1 MARSDKCILG
11 YPSGQKQPPKRD
23 IISVKFQ
30 GVLAMQNTISIHV
43 GNTSSIIHNNRKTEN
58 HTNPDIDV
66 SRSGDNITLVQENI
80 KDSYEKLF
88 GQAVDEYNGKQKR
101 ADRKINNYLQK
112 VKDSAL
118 DHQKEFIMQIGD
130 YQSLEKIAEEQGCKV
145 WETQEWQLR
154 AETLKQAVLDFQVQ
168 NPNLYVYNAVIHLDE
183 LNPHAH
189 VNFIP
194 VGDNMKKGLSKQVSM
209 NRALENMGYDAKF
222 EVSSEAKNIKER
234 GRIKLDNS
242 KNFKNWRDDNLE
254 RVKEIAKEVYQ
265 KAGHEFEFVEGDKSQ
280 QHESVQAYKKTVEAA
295 KEKSREIM
303 QEARQNAVRL
313 VDSLEESQTN
323 ALAEEWKEEWLE
335 TKKEF
340 PDFGMKVTVFDDENS
355 DIPKMISVD
364 EHTPIKFNFDFDQ
377 ILNLFREKFSRLK
390 SFIALEWQKLT
401 HREQEVS
408 KRGNRLNE
416 QENRLETKIE
426 AFKDKEQSFINLD
439 KDLNKYKLELY
450 EQIEPL
456 TLAKFTDNEQTRKVL
471 NYWKNEASLEQ
482 VISGFNKNFLGYDI
496 DTEKMAEIDKN
507 ISNAQKALELWEEVK
522 VVNYPETILENI
534 EKLGFRNNY
543 GYQSGKDWSEYR
555 KEANTKATFLYV
567 PGIDD
572 EEWSDLTKEQNELF
586 EYLTEDKE
594 LEPYR
599 LPWSPYEIKDYL
611 KEQKDK
617 KMLLKSDKTK
627 FVSKLHETVKQFDK
641 AEEMKAA
648 QLAKKAVTRGFG
660 RSR

>member
-1 MARSDKCILG
+1 MAKPSARNRQTAPDNLARSDKCILG

-112 VKDSAL
+112 VKDSTL

-222 EVSSEAKNIKER
+222 EVSSEAKNVKER

-265 KAGHEFEFVEGDKSQ
+265 KAGHEFEFIEGDKSQ

-295 KEKSREIM
+295 REKSSQII
-303 QEARQNAVRL
+303 QESLKVAESVENEAKKSKEEL
-313 VDSLEESQTN
+313 YSEWEKDWDKTSLEIPDFKFNDDGTILMLDCFDEVYPKTRD
-323 ALAEEWKEEWLE
+323 ARI
-335 TKKEF
+335 TKEF
-340 PDFGMKVTVFDDENS
+340 PRQHQISIKDVVT
-355 DIPKMISVD
+355 
-364 EHTPIKFNFDFDQ
+364 
-377 ILNLFREKFSRLK
+377 LFKEKYSQLK
-390 SFIALEWQKLT
+390 DYIASKLQYLS
-401 HREQEVS
+401 HR
-408 KRGNRLNE
+408 
-416 QENRLETKIE
+416 ETKIE
-426 AFKDKEQSFINLD
+426 KRENTLKEKETSFESKLETLNTNVKLKDQEFKNLD
-439 KDLNKYKLELY
+439 KLINAKTQLVQALSEESEVSMLY
-450 EQIEPL
+450 PDY
-456 TLAKFTDNEQTRKVL
+456 AKVNKFTGNVT
-471 NYWKNEASLEQ
+471 
-482 VISGFNKNFLGYDI
+482 
-496 DTEKMAEIDKN
+496 
-507 ISNAQKALELWEEVK
+507 
-522 VVNYPETILENI
+522 
-534 EKLGFRNNY
+534 
-543 GYQSGKDWSEYR
+543 
-555 KEANTKATFLYV
+555 V
-567 PGIDD
+567 P
-572 EEWSDLTKEQNELF
+572 K
-586 EYLTEDKE
+586 
-594 LEPYR
+594 
-599 LPWSPYEIKDYL
+599 
-611 KEQKDK
+611 
-617 KMLLKSDKTK
+617 
-627 FVSKLHETVKQFDK
+627 
-641 AEEMKAA
+641 
-648 QLAKKAVTRGFG
+648 
-660 RSR
+660 

>member
-58 HTNPDIDV
+58 HTNPDIDI

-112 VKDSAL
+112 VKDSTL

-222 EVSSEAKNIKER
+222 EVSSEAKNVKER

-335 TKKEF
+335 TKQEY
-340 PDFGMKVTVFDDENS
+340 PDFEMKTKVSNVEMGE
-355 DIPKMISVD
+355 IPQFISVD
-364 EHTPIKFNFDFDQ
+364 EYTPKKFNFDFNEIVD
-377 ILNLFREKFSRLK
+377 LFKEKFSQLK
-390 SFIALEWQKLT
+390 SYIALEWQKLT
-401 HREQEVS
+401 HREREVE
-408 KRGNRLNE
+408 KRENTLN
-416 QENRLETKIE
+416 
-426 AFKDKEQSFINLD
+426 DKEKLLDERIERFRDKEVRYDTLD
-439 KDLNKYKLELY
+439 KDLEKYKAELY
-450 EQIEPL
+450 AQIEPM
-456 TLAKFTDNEQTRKVL
+456 AKARFPDNENTKKVL
-471 NYWKNEASLEQ
+471 DYWKNEASLEQ
-482 VISGFNKNFLGYDI
+482 VLSGFNKNFLGYDV
-496 DTEKMAEIDKN
+496 DAEKLAKVNNEIAD
-507 ISNAQKALELWEEVK
+507 SDKALEIYARLYDED
-522 VVNYPETILENI
+522 NYLPSADLEAIRN
-534 EKLGFRNNY
+534 LGFKNPAD
-543 GYQSGKDWSEYR
+543 GDEWSYEQRLMFVQKHNWHPENLAPEKYPWKKSAIEAYR
-555 KEANTKATFLYV
+555 KEWV
-567 PGIDD
+567 
-572 EEWSDLTKEQNELF
+572 
-586 EYLTEDKE
+586 
-594 LEPYR
+594 
-599 LPWSPYEIKDYL
+599 
-611 KEQKDK
+611 DK
-617 KMLLKSDKTK
+617 KKALTNDKSN
-627 FVSKLHETVKQFDK
+627 FVSKLHNTVKRSDQIK
-641 AEEMKAA
+641 EARLAE
-648 QLAKKAVTRGFG
+648 LAKQALPIPKGPTFG
-660 RSR
+660 L

>member
-11 YPSGQKQPPKRD
+11 YPSGKKQPPKRD

-112 VKDSAL
+112 VKDSTL
-118 DHQKEFIMQIGD
+118 DHQKEFVMQIGD

-222 EVSSEAKNIKER
+222 EVSSEAKNVKER

-265 KAGHEFEFVEGDKSQ
+265 KAGHEFEFIEGDKSQ

-295 KEKSREIM
+295 REKSSQII
-303 QEARQNAVRL
+303 QESLKVAESVENEAKKSKEEL
-313 VDSLEESQTN
+313 YSEWEKDWDKTSLEIPDFKFNDDGTILMLDCFDEVYPKTRDSRIT
-323 ALAEEWKEEWLE
+323 
-335 TKKEF
+335 KEF
-340 PDFGMKVTVFDDENS
+340 PRQHQISIKDVVT
-355 DIPKMISVD
+355 
-364 EHTPIKFNFDFDQ
+364 
-377 ILNLFREKFSRLK
+377 LFKEKYSQLK
-390 SFIALEWQKLT
+390 DYIASKLQYLS
-401 HREQEVS
+401 HR
-408 KRGNRLNE
+408 
-416 QENRLETKIE
+416 ETKIE
-426 AFKDKEQSFINLD
+426 QKENTLKEKETSFESKLETLNTNVKLKDQEFKNLD
-439 KDLNKYKLELY
+439 KLINAKTQLVQALSEESEVSMLY
-450 EQIEPL
+450 PDY
-456 TLAKFTDNEQTRKVL
+456 AKVNKFTGNVTVPKEK
-471 NYWKNEASLEQ
+471 WEAKHVSANSVNSALKLGETLSNIR
-482 VISGFNKNFLGYDI
+482 VSNKNAFEHRMELASMEQSVL
-496 DTEKMAEIDKN
+496 TEKI
-507 ISNAQKALELWEEVK
+507 ELTVM
-522 VVNYPETILENI
+522 PTRFLSFMI
-534 EKLGFRNNY
+534 
-543 GYQSGKDWSEYR
+543 QSKI
-555 KEANTKATFLYV
+555 TK
-567 PGIDD
+567 
-572 EEWSDLTKEQNELF
+572 KC
-586 EYLTEDKE
+586 
-594 LEPYR
+594 
-599 LPWSPYEIKDYL
+599 
-611 KEQKDK
+611 
-617 KMLLKSDKTK
+617 
-627 FVSKLHETVKQFDK
+627 
-641 AEEMKAA
+641 
-648 QLAKKAVTRGFG
+648 
-660 RSR
+660 

>member
-1 MARSDKCILG
+1 MAKPSARNRQTAPDNLARSDKCILG
-11 YPSGQKQPPKRD
+11 YPSGQKQPSKRD

-112 VKDSAL
+112 VKDSTL

-222 EVSSEAKNIKER
+222 EVSSEAKNVKER

-295 KEKSREIM
+295 KEKSKEIM

-335 TKKEF
+335 TKQEY
-340 PDFGMKVTVFDDENS
+340 PDFEMKTKISNAEMGE
-355 DIPKMISVD
+355 IPQFISVD
-364 EHTPIKFNFDFDQ
+364 EYTPKKFNFDFNEIVD
-377 ILNLFREKFSRLK
+377 LFKEKFSQLK
-390 SFIALEWQKLT
+390 SYIALEWQKLT
-401 HREQEVS
+401 HREQEVE
-408 KRGNRLNE
+408 KRENTLN
-416 QENRLETKIE
+416 
-426 AFKDKEQSFINLD
+426 DKEKLLDERIERFRDKEVRYDTLD
-439 KDLNKYKLELY
+439 KDLEKYKAELY
-450 EQIEPL
+450 SQIEPM
-456 TLAKFTDNEQTRKVL
+456 AKARFQDNENLKEVL
-471 NYWKNEASLEQ
+471 DYWKNEASLEQ
-482 VISGFNKNFLGYDI
+482 VLSGFNKSFLGYDV
-496 DTEKMAEIDKN
+496 DAEKLAKVNNEIAD
-507 ISNAQKALELWEEVK
+507 SDKALEIYARLYDED
-522 VVNYPETILENI
+522 NYLPSADLEAIRN
-534 EKLGFRNNY
+534 LGFKNPAD
-543 GYQSGKDWSEYR
+543 GDEWSYEQRLMFVQKHNWHPENLAPEKYPWKKSAIEAYR
-555 KEANTKATFLYV
+555 KEW
-567 PGIDD
+567 I
-572 EEWSDLTKEQNELF
+572 
-586 EYLTEDKE
+586 
-594 LEPYR
+594 
-599 LPWSPYEIKDYL
+599 
-611 KEQKDK
+611 DK
-617 KMLLKSDKTK
+617 KKALTNDKSN
-627 FVSKLHETVKQFDK
+627 FVSKLHNTVKRSDQIK
-641 AEEMKAA
+641 EARLAE
-648 QLAKKAVTRGFG
+648 LAKQALPIPKGPTFG
-660 RSR
+660 L

>member
-1 MARSDKCILG
+1 
-11 YPSGQKQPPKRD
+11 
-23 IISVKFQ
+23 
-30 GVLAMQNTISIHV
+30 MQNTISIHV

-154 AETLKQAVLDFQVQ
+154 AETLKQTVLDFQVQ

-194 VGDNMKKGLSKQVSM
+194 VGENMKKGLSKQVSM

-222 EVSSEAKNIKER
+222 EVSSEAKNVKER

-254 RVKEIAKEVYQ
+254 RVKEIAKEVYK
-265 KAGHEFEFVEGDKSQ
+265 KAGHEFEFVEGDKSN

-295 KEKSREIM
+295 KEKSNEIM
-303 QEARQNAVRL
+303 QEARQNAMRL
-313 VDSLEESQTN
+313 VDSLEDSQTR
-323 ALAEEWKEEWLE
+323 ALAEDWKEEWLE

-390 SFIALEWQKLT
+390 SFIALEWQKIT

-408 KRGNRLNE
+408 KR
-416 QENRLETKIE
+416 ENTLSEKETSLESKIE
-426 AFKDKEQSFINLD
+426 AFKDKEQKFINLD
-439 KDLNKYKLELY
+439 KDLTKYKHELID
-450 EQIEPL
+450 QMEPL
-456 TLAKFTDNEQTRKVL
+456 LFSRYDDVEGVNKVIDGLRRDEISIDRVLSIFNQTFIGYEVDEVKMAKIDKEINDAEKAIQYIKDALDPNT
-471 NYWKNEASLEQ
+471 NYA
-482 VISGFNKNFLGYDI
+482 FMDI
-496 DTEKMAEIDKN
+496 DRAI
-507 ISNAQKALELWEEVK
+507 
-522 VVNYPETILENI
+522 
-534 EKLGFRNNY
+534 KLGFGNPSEENAWSVHQKLKY
-543 GYQSGKDWSEYR
+543 LDTHGYHHEGVNKPFPWKLSAIEQYRDDWVA
-555 KEANTKATFLYV
+555 KKKAL
-567 PGIDD
+567 
-572 EEWSDLTKEQNELF
+572 SA
-586 EYLTEDKE
+586 
-594 LEPYR
+594 
-599 LPWSPYEIKDYL
+599 
-611 KEQKDK
+611 
-617 KMLLKSDKTK
+617 DKTK
-627 FVSKLHETVKQFDK
+627 FVSKLHNTVQNIEKVKEQK
-641 AEEMKAA
+641 ALE
-648 QLAKKAVTRGFG
+648 LAKKIVPKGPTMRL
-660 RSR
+660 

>member
-1 MARSDKCILG
+1 MAKPSARNRQTAPDNLARSDKCILG

-112 VKDSAL
+112 VKDSTL

-222 EVSSEAKNIKER
+222 EVSSEAKNVKER

-265 KAGHEFEFVEGDKSQ
+265 KAGHEFEFIEGDKSQ

-295 KEKSREIM
+295 REKSSQII
-303 QEARQNAVRL
+303 QESLKVAESVENEAKKSKEEL
-313 VDSLEESQTN
+313 YSEWEKDWDKTSLEIPDFKFNDDGTILMLDCFDEVYPKTRD
-323 ALAEEWKEEWLE
+323 ARI
-335 TKKEF
+335 TKEF
-340 PDFGMKVTVFDDENS
+340 PRQHQISIKDVVT
-355 DIPKMISVD
+355 
-364 EHTPIKFNFDFDQ
+364 
-377 ILNLFREKFSRLK
+377 LFKEKYSQLK
-390 SFIALEWQKLT
+390 DYIASKLQYLS
-401 HREQEVS
+401 HR
-408 KRGNRLNE
+408 
-416 QENRLETKIE
+416 ETKIE
-426 AFKDKEQSFINLD
+426 KRENTLKEKETSLESKLKALNTNVKLKDQEFKNLD
-439 KDLNKYKLELY
+439 KLINAKTQLVQALSEESEVSMLY
-450 EQIEPL
+450 PDY
-456 TLAKFTDNEQTRKVL
+456 AKVNKFTGNVTVPKEKWEAKHVSANSVNSALKLGETLSNIRVSNKNAFEHRMELASMEQSVLTEKNRADRYANSFSVIYDSIENYEKVL
-471 NYWKNEASLEQ
+471 DNLIEDGSVTLGEIKEASRD
-482 VISGFNKNFLGYDI
+482 G
-496 DTEKMAEIDKN
+496 
-507 ISNAQKALELWEEVK
+507 
-522 VVNYPETILENI
+522 
-534 EKLGFRNNY
+534 KL
-543 GYQSGKDWSEYR
+543 
-555 KEANTKATFLYV
+555 
-567 PGIDD
+567 
-572 EEWSDLTKEQNELF
+572 
-586 EYLTEDKE
+586 LTEEFKVKKGLVEPQIDLGLDK
-594 LEPYR
+594 
-599 LPWSPYEIKDYL
+599 
-611 KEQKDK
+611 
-617 KMLLKSDKTK
+617 
-627 FVSKLHETVKQFDK
+627 
-641 AEEMKAA
+641 
-648 QLAKKAVTRGFG
+648 GFG
-660 RSR
+660 MHL

>member
-1 MARSDKCILG
+1 MSKLSARNRQTDRNNVIRSVTCILS

-88 GQAVDEYNGKQKR
+88 GEAVDEYNAKQKR

-222 EVSSEAKNIKER
+222 EVSSEAKNVKER

-265 KAGHEFEFVEGDKSQ
+265 KAGHEFEFIEGDKSQ

-295 KEKSREIM
+295 REKSSQII
-303 QEARQNAVRL
+303 QESLKVAESVENEAKKSKEEL
-313 VDSLEESQTN
+313 YSEWEKDWDKTSLEIPDFKFNDDGTILMLDCFDEVYPKTRD
-323 ALAEEWKEEWLE
+323 ARI
-335 TKKEF
+335 TKEF
-340 PDFGMKVTVFDDENS
+340 PRQHQISIKDVVT
-355 DIPKMISVD
+355 
-364 EHTPIKFNFDFDQ
+364 
-377 ILNLFREKFSRLK
+377 LFKEKYSQLK
-390 SFIALEWQKLT
+390 DYIASKLQYLS
-401 HREQEVS
+401 HR
-408 KRGNRLNE
+408 
-416 QENRLETKIE
+416 ETKIE
-426 AFKDKEQSFINLD
+426 KRENTLKEKETSFESKLETLNTNVKLKDQEFKNLD
-439 KDLNKYKLELY
+439 KLINAKTQLVQALSEESEVSMLY
-450 EQIEPL
+450 PDY
-456 TLAKFTDNEQTRKVL
+456 AKVNKFTGNVTVPKEKWEAKHVSANSVNSALKLGETLSNIRVSNKNAFEHRMELASMEQSVLTEKNRADRYANSFSVIYDSIENYEKVL
-471 NYWKNEASLEQ
+471 DNLIEDGSVTLGEIKEASRD
-482 VISGFNKNFLGYDI
+482 G
-496 DTEKMAEIDKN
+496 
-507 ISNAQKALELWEEVK
+507 
-522 VVNYPETILENI
+522 
-534 EKLGFRNNY
+534 KL
-543 GYQSGKDWSEYR
+543 
-555 KEANTKATFLYV
+555 
-567 PGIDD
+567 
-572 EEWSDLTKEQNELF
+572 
-586 EYLTEDKE
+586 LTEEFKVKKGLVEPQIDLGLDK
-594 LEPYR
+594 
-599 LPWSPYEIKDYL
+599 
-611 KEQKDK
+611 
-617 KMLLKSDKTK
+617 
-627 FVSKLHETVKQFDK
+627 
-641 AEEMKAA
+641 
-648 QLAKKAVTRGFG
+648 GFG
-660 RSR
+660 MHL

>member
-1 MARSDKCILG
+1 MK
-11 YPSGQKQPPKRD
+11 
-23 IISVKFQ
+23 
-30 GVLAMQNTISIHV
+30 NTISIHV

-112 VKDSAL
+112 VKDSTL

-222 EVSSEAKNIKER
+222 EVSSEAKNVKER

-265 KAGHEFEFVEGDKSQ
+265 KAGHEFEFIEGDKSQ

-295 KEKSREIM
+295 KEKSKEIIE
-303 QEARQNAVRL
+303 QAEIKAKITDKEL
-313 VDSLEESQTN
+313 KEESYDLWEKDWDKT
-323 ALAEEWKEEWLE
+323 EKEM
-335 TKKEF
+335 
-340 PDFGMKVTVFDDENS
+340 PDFKFDY
-355 DIPKMISVD
+355 
-364 EHTPIKFNFDFDQ
+364 
-377 ILNLFREKFSRLK
+377 
-390 SFIALEWQKLT
+390 
-401 HREQEVS
+401 
-408 KRGNRLNE
+408 LNE
-416 QENRLETKIE
+416 KVARIAGIPYYPDKTKMLPVRKTFPRAFDLSVRQVFNLLKEKYNQVKDYIASKLQYLSHKETGIENRKNTLNESYERLET
-426 AFKDKEQSFINLD
+426 N
-439 KDLNKYKLELY
+439 
-450 EQIEPL
+450 
-456 TLAKFTDNEQTRKVL
+456 
-471 NYWKNEASLEQ
+471 LEQ
-482 VISGFNKNFLGYDI
+482 FEEIKHNFD
-496 DTEKMAEIDKN
+496 
-507 ISNAQKALELWEEVK
+507 EL
-522 VVNYPETILENI
+522 
-534 EKLGFRNNY
+534 
-543 GYQSGKDWSEYR
+543 
-555 KEANTKATFLYV
+555 
-567 PGIDD
+567 IDD
-572 EEWSDLTKEQNELF
+572 INPES
-586 EYLTEDKE
+586 
-594 LEPYR
+594 
-599 LPWSPYEIKDYL
+599 
-611 KEQKDK
+611 
-617 KMLLKSDKTK
+617 
-627 FVSKLHETVKQFDK
+627 
-641 AEEMKAA
+641 
-648 QLAKKAVTRGFG
+648 
-660 RSR
+660 